1 MQTSRVFTLTQPAA
15 AVAKDIY
22 LHCGWRPA
30 MVISFSGHGILV
42 QADGSSSVNTLALP
56 FVGASADGSSSLEA
70 NAIEITD
77 DGFKLGSNASF
88 VRVNIAEFYIIAVPP
103 GTVGPFTA
111 TLDDEKIGTYR
122 EPYGSGTQ
130 FDATPQDSPDYD
142 WISKEA

>member
-1 MQTSRVFTLTQPAA
+1 MQTSRVFTLTQPAT

-30 MVISFSGHGILV
+30 MVIDF
-42 QADGSSSVNTLALP
+42 SSVGLLVETDFGEADKTLGAP
-56 FVGASADGSSSLEA
+56 FVDASTSGVSAEIADS
-70 NAIEITD
+70 ITIMEK
-77 DGFKLGSNASF
+77 GFKLGSSATF
-88 VRVNIAEFYIIAVPP
+88 VRVNSSRHRILAVPP
-103 GTVGPFTA
+103 GTVGPFTGL
-111 TLDDEKIGTYR
+111 LDDEKIGTYR